1 MKYKVRAT
9 SAYKENNMIDLE
21 LNKIPDE
28 GEEWVVDAL
37 RKDKLCG
44 ENDYNVVFAKVI
56 EEIKEAEDIKIKED
70 EEQVEE
76 KEIKEAG
83 KTKKGMKSK

>member
-9 SAYKENNMIDLE
+9 KAYKENNMIDIE

-28 GEEWVVDAL
+28 GEEWVVDVL

-56 EEIKEAEDIKIKED
+56 EEIKEAEDIKTKED
-70 EEQVEE
+70 EEQVKE